1 MSALTIAGVELRRF
15 LRDRS
20 NIFFVFIFP
29 LLLVVLIGSQFGGD
43 GPQGRVVVAGEAGEL
58 RSALVEVLEGDGVAV
73 TLAEPDAARELLAR
87 GRSDAGVFVPAG
99 AALGEPVTVEVVT
112 GPQAGSQVALERVRT
127 AVRAVG
133 VSDAQ
138 LAALTGAGVAE
149 VDARA
154 ALEDAAGRVSP
165 PTLSVVDVDAVAQEL
180 SGLGQFDLG
189 ASSQLLLFVF
199 LISVAGSATLIQ
211 ARRYG
216 VVRRTLAAPVTTGG
230 VVRGQ
235 ALGRFA
241 IAGVQGL
248 YIMAGTALVFGVDW
262 GTVWLSVLVLA
273 LFAAVAAAA
282 AMVIGSV
289 MDNDAAASG
298 VGVGSGLILGALGGA
313 MTPLEFFPDALRTA
327 AHITP
332 HAWGYDAF
340 AKIQRHDATLSDIAL
355 ELGVLAAMA
364 VVLLLIGS
372 WALRRSLARAM

>member
-1 MSALTIAGVELRRF
+1 M
-15 LRDRS
+15 
-20 NIFFVFIFP
+20 
-29 LLLVVLIGSQFGGD
+29 
-43 GPQGRVVVAGEAGEL
+43 
-58 RSALVEVLEGDGVAV
+58 
-73 TLAEPDAARELLAR
+73 
-87 GRSDAGVFVPAG
+87 
-99 AALGEPVTVEVVT
+99 
-112 GPQAGSQVALERVRT
+112 
-127 AVRAVG
+127 
-133 VSDAQ
+133 
-138 LAALTGAGVAE
+138 
-149 VDARA
+149 
-154 ALEDAAGRVSP
+154 
-165 PTLSVVDVDAVAQEL
+165 
-180 SGLGQFDLG
+180 
-189 ASSQLLLFVF
+189 
-199 LISVAGSATLIQ
+199 
-211 ARRYG
+211 
-216 VVRRTLAAPVTTGG
+216 TTGG

-262 GTVWLSVLVLA
+262 GTVWLSVVVLA

-340 AKIQRHDATLSDIAL
+340 AKIQRHDATFSDIAL

-364 VVLLLIGS
+364 VVLLLVGS